1 MYPPEAICQYLYY
14 TDVVIVDG
22 KIRASLERNSWKLF
36 QMMARTSKKTKF
48 GIAFDHWHITPQLV
62 RDATGD
68 LGSLATQNIGSYGLL
83 NIIRKPS
90 ELNKVVLAMKPVIEE
105 LKTMQGSDADK
116 RTVIAIGS
124 YDYTGFI
131 GKYKDIFAIV
141 LNTFKV
147 DAVIAISSVSSMEDK
162 ASCYAAP
169 PNVVSSPQPRFPSLE
184 THWPLVSA
192 KAKYANVEKL
202 RGLSFEMGTLL
213 YVLEKDAAS
222 LNDSAYAKCL
232 DFGMT
237 TRDVLCGMRAFV
249 NRKKYLSRPYMIYAT
264 FVREE
269 KTSRRVAFS
278 EFAVSPR
285 NKYDATRQKYGSLHH
300 RGVLMLFNVHMVD
313 VRKRCGA
320 DPFSLFKWI
329 CEDFRGRKKCG

>member
-48 GIAFDHWHITPQLV
+48 GIAFDHWHITPQL
-62 RDATGD
+62 
-68 LGSLATQNIGSYGLL
+68 
-83 NIIRKPS
+83 
-90 ELNKVVLAMKPVIEE
+90 E
-105 LKTMQGSDADK
+105 LKTIQGSDADK

-131 GKYKDIFAIV
+131 DKYKNIFANV

-169 PNVVSSPQPRFPSLE
+169 PTVVSSPQPRFPSLE

-192 KAKYANVEKL
+192 KAKYANAEKL

-249 NRKKYLSRPYMIYAT
+249 NRKQYLSRPYMLYAT
-264 FVREE
+264 FVRDE
-269 KTSRRVAFS
+269 KTPRRVAFT
-278 EFAVSPR
+278 EFAISPR
-285 NKYDATRQKYGSLHH
+285 NKYDAVRQKYGSLHH
-300 RGVLMLFNVHMVD
+300 RGVLMLFNVHMED

-329 CEDFRGRKKCG
+329 CEDFRGEKQCG